1 MLNLPLGFLQNIGS
15 PELII
20 ILAIALLLF
29 GNRLPQVGRS
39 LGRSISEFKA
49 GLREGQEAEA
59 EAKAAAATRKAVD
72 PRPTPQSRS
81 V

>member
-1 MLNLPLGFLQNIGS
+1 MLNLPLGFLQNIGM

-20 ILAIALLLF
+20 IMAIALLLF

-59 EAKAAAATRKAVD
+59 AANAAATTQKPVE
-72 PRPTPQSRS
+72 PHPTPQSRPI
-81 V
+81 